1 MINQKVILQF
11 GDFAA
16 HRLATSGIGSLW
28 ANLGDEDPGLLL
40 DRLGGG
46 QPRLKVESLSSQKVE
61 SLSVA
66 EIVPGV
72 QQLQRCTRRRR
83 GRSQQ
88 RQGRGWRR

>member
-16 HRLATSGIGSLW
+16 HRLASSGIGSLW

-46 QPRLKVESLSSQKVE
+46 QPRLRNCVWLSWSNISCRIPGGGNQEVKV
-61 SLSVA
+61 
-66 EIVPGV
+66 
-72 QQLQRCTRRRR
+72 RR
-83 GRSQQ
+83 
-88 RQGRGWRR
+88 